1 MVLSLKVY
9 LPFPE
14 HHLSSRRERQGST
27 PITELIQPR
36 SMFLGLKCSQKR
48 LQHVDINLVLI
59 LVHLESCGLLQAVI
73 IKGFK
78 ADVFY
83 ASLSFS
89 QSVRLF
95 VLGVKPQRLSS
106 FLGQNIEAFF
116 DITCFQTQTDNI
128 AANLI

>member
-1 MVLSLKVY
+1 M
-9 LPFPE
+9 
-14 HHLSSRRERQGST
+14 
-27 PITELIQPR
+27 
-36 SMFLGLKCSQKR
+36 
-48 LQHVDINLVLI
+48 DINLVLI

-128 AANLI
+128 AVNLI